1 MKLVSLAVSGSFLVM
16 LFAVPSRA
24 QVNSDVPVLA
34 SDDAWLMAADRIPS
48 SPMAS
53 AALSSLPMQAPQ
65 QVSTAAASPDVVNEL
80 TPEQMGDLYMARKQY
95 VEAAQTF
102 KMLSD
107 RNPTNAVLLNK
118 LGIALHQQE
127 ALALAM
133 KYYERALKA
142 NPRYADA
149 QNNIGT
155 IWYQRKK
162 FGKAIRAYEKAIKI
176 NDDMAVLYSNL
187 GYAYFGD
194 KKYEESIA
202 SFRIALQKD
211 PQFFEHNASRSGSLL
226 QDRSVSDRGRFYYL
240 LAKSFAESGN
250 VERAVL
256 YLRKAKDEG
265 YAALVADLKKDRAAF
280 AAELKVPEIQ
290 NLINPKAATEVE
302 PEQN

>member
-24 QVNSDVPVLA
+24 QTPSSELPPLTQDA
-34 SDDAWLMAADRIPS
+34 AWLMASDRSTP
-48 SPMAS
+48 P
-53 AALSSLPMQAPQ
+53 SLPAPAAASMQTAQ
-65 QVSTAAASPDVVNEL
+65 QVSTANASPEVVNEL

-102 KMLSD
+102 KVLCD
-107 RNPTNAVLLNK
+107 KNPTNAVYFNK

-127 ALALAM
+127 ALTLAM
-133 KYYERALKA
+133 KYYEKALKV
-142 NPRYADA
+142 NPKYADA

-162 FGKAIRAYEKAIKI
+162 YGKAIRAYEKAIKI

-202 SFRIALQKD
+202 AFRIALQKD
-211 PQFFEHNASRSGSLL
+211 PQFFEHNSARSGSLL
-226 QDRSVSDRGRFYYL
+226 QDRSVTDRGRFYYL

-250 VERAVL
+250 IDRAVL

-265 YAALVADLKKDRAAF
+265 YATLIADLKKDKAAF
-280 AAELKVPEIQ
+280 AAELKLPEVQ
-290 NLINPKAATEVE
+290 SLLNPKPVAEAEN
-302 PEQN
+302 EQP